1 MNCIAVENMKLAPF
15 IIWTVVAG
23 GVQAMLDQLMAGNVG
38 KAQTGGDRTRGAE
51 SVQCHQLW
59 KGIGTQIIETN
70 IVDLLNNDN
79 VSGRHFYEHC

>member
-1 MNCIAVENMKLAPF
+1 MKLAPF

-59 KGIGTQIIETN
+59 KGIGNQIIETN
-70 IVDLLNNDN
+70 IVHLLNKDN
-79 VSGRHFYEHC
+79 VSGRYFYEYC